1 MVISDR
7 LQAVKKTR
15 VYEAIVEQLTAL
27 ILEGEIKPGEK
38 LPSERELCEQFGVG
52 RNSVREATR
61 SLESAR
67 LVETK
72 QGEGT
77 FVTAQPEA
85 LLPMISEK
93 VSSDAESGIHH
104 LFEARMVLE
113 PQIAALA
120 AERATA
126 AELTMLEDTIQRQH
140 DAIEGGRLGL
150 REDTEFHLGLA
161 EAAKN
166 QFLHHLLSSLLNSLS
181 EMRER
186 SLRRD
191 ENVRFLSWE
200 AHQKILDAVSDK
212 DKNRAMAG
220 MIGHL
225 VEIEGSEVEA
235 HLKLDHLAKLEAE

>member
-1 MVISDR
+1 MAISDR

-15 VYEAIVEQLTAL
+15 VYEAIVAQLTSL

-67 LVETK
+67 LVETR

-77 FVTAQPEA
+77 FVTAHPESMVH
-85 LLPMISEK
+85 MISEK
-93 VSSDAESGIHH
+93 VSSDTESGIHH

-120 AERATA
+120 AERVTSV
-126 AELTMLEDTIQRQH
+126 ELEDLEDTLQRQH
-140 DAIEGGRLGL
+140 GAVEGGGLGL
-150 REDTEFHLGLA
+150 EEDTQFHLGLA

-166 QFLHHLLSSLLNSLS
+166 QFLHHLLSSLLNTLS

-186 SLRRD
+186 SLGRD
-191 ENVRFLSWE
+191 ESARFRSWE
-200 AHQKILDAVSDK
+200 AHQEILDAVSNK
-212 DKNRAMAG
+212 DQNKAVAG
-220 MIGHL
+220 MISHL
-225 VEIEGSEVEA
+225 VDIEGSE
-235 HLKLDHLAKLEAE
+235 LNSR

>member
-1 MVISDR
+1 MAISDR
-7 LQAVKKTR
+7 LQTVKKTR
-15 VYEAIVEQLTAL
+15 VYEAIVAQLTSL

-67 LVETK
+67 LVETR

-77 FVTAQPEA
+77 FVTAHPESMVH
-85 LLPMISEK
+85 MISEK
-93 VSSDAESGIHH
+93 ISSDAESGIHH

-120 AERATA
+120 AERVTG
-126 AELTMLEDTIQRQH
+126 AELEDLEDTLHRQH
-140 DAIEGGRLGL
+140 GAVEGGGLGL
-150 REDTEFHLGLA
+150 EEDTQFHLGLA

-166 QFLHHLLSSLLNSLS
+166 QFLHHLLSSLLNTLS

-186 SLRRD
+186 SLGRD
-191 ENVRFLSWE
+191 ESARFRSWE
-200 AHQKILDAVSDK
+200 AHQEILDAVSNK
-212 DKNRAMAG
+212 DQNKAVAD
-220 MIGHL
+220 MISHL
-225 VEIEGSEVEA
+225 VDIKGSEVESR
-235 HLKLDHLAKLEAE
+235 

>member
-15 VYEAIVEQLTAL
+15 VYEAIVDQLTSL
-27 ILEGEIKPGEK
+27 ILEGVIVPGEK

-67 LVETK
+67 LVETR

-77 FVTAQPEA
+77 FVTANPVS
-85 LLPMISEK
+85 MVHVISDK

-104 LFEARMVLE
+104 LFEARMILE

-120 AERATA
+120 AERVTE
-126 AELTMLEDTIQRQH
+126 AELEKLEDTLRRQH
-140 DAIEGGRLGL
+140 DEVEGGGLGL

-166 QFLHHLLSSLLNSLS
+166 QFLHHLLSSLLNSLI
-181 EMRER
+181 EIRER

-191 ENVRFLSWE
+191 ESVRLRSWE
-200 AHQKILDAVSDK
+200 AHQNILAAVSEK
-212 DKNRAMAG
+212 DRNRATAG
-220 MIGHL
+220 MISHL
-225 VEIEGSEVEA
+225 VEQSPARNREI
-235 HLKLDHLAKLEAE
+235 

>member
-1 MVISDR
+1 MAISDR
-7 LQAVKKTR
+7 LQTVKKTR
-15 VYEAIVEQLTAL
+15 VYEAIVAQLTSL

-67 LVETK
+67 LVETR

-77 FVTAQPEA
+77 FVTAHPES
-85 LLPMISEK
+85 MVHVISAK
-93 VSSDAESGIHH
+93 VTSDAESGINH

-120 AERATA
+120 AERATP
-126 AELTMLEDTIQRQH
+126 AELEELEDSLRRQH
-140 DAIEGGRLGL
+140 GAVEGGGLGL
-150 REDTEFHLGLA
+150 EEDTQFHLGLA

-186 SLRRD
+186 SLGRD
-191 ENVRFLSWE
+191 ESARFRSWE
-200 AHQKILDAVSDK
+200 AHQKILDAVNNK
-212 DKNRAMAG
+212 DQNKALAG
-220 MIGHL
+220 MISHL
-225 VEIEGSEVEA
+225 VDIKGSEVVSR
-235 HLKLDHLAKLEAE
+235 

>member
-1 MVISDR
+1 MAISDR
-7 LQAVKKTR
+7 LQTVKKTR
-15 VYEAIVEQLTAL
+15 VYEAIVAQLTSL

-67 LVETK
+67 LVETR

-77 FVTAQPEA
+77 FVTAHPES
-85 LLPMISEK
+85 MVQVISEK

-104 LFEARMVLE
+104 LFEARLVLE

-120 AERATA
+120 AERATGVEIE
-126 AELTMLEDTIQRQH
+126 ELEGTLRRQHNAVEGGGLGLEEDTQ
-140 DAIEGGRLGL
+140 
-150 REDTEFHLGLA
+150 FHLGLA

-166 QFLHHLLSSLLNSLS
+166 QFLHHLLSSLLNSMS

-186 SLRRD
+186 SLGRD
-191 ENVRFLSWE
+191 ESARFRSWE
-200 AHQKILDAVSDK
+200 AHQEILDAVSNK
-212 DKNRAMAG
+212 DQNKAVAG
-220 MIGHL
+220 MISHL
-225 VEIEGSEVEA
+225 VDIKGSEVESR
-235 HLKLDHLAKLEAE
+235 